1 MNSTRAARPIPIALT
16 ALVAFF
22 SALAAL
28 AVSNGMNMAQ
38 AHGNAPHQSTA
49 PMAMTM
55 TVHSSPALSA
65 KGVALRTDMRKLWE
79 DHVTWT
85 RLAIISLETGTPDT
99 NATVARL
106 LQNQTDIGNAI
117 KPYYGTAAGNELT
130 QQLRTH
136 ILIAADLIAAAKAG
150 DQTKLADAQERWN
163 ANADQ
168 IAATL
173 NGVNPR
179 FWKLSAMKDE
189 MRMHLELTTAEAV
202 ARLQGKWDADVVAYD
217 KVVQH
222 ILHMSDML
230 SNGII
235 KQFPARFR

>member
-1 MNSTRAARPIPIALT
+1 MRNTRAARPIPIALT

-38 AHGNAPHQSTA
+38 AHGSTQHA
-49 PMAMTM
+49 
-55 TVHSSPALSA
+55 SPALSE

-85 RLAIISLETGTPDT
+85 RLAIISLESGTPDT
-99 NATVARL
+99 DATVGRL
-106 LQNQTDIGNAI
+106 LRNQADIGNAI
-117 KPYYGTAAGNELT
+117 KPYYGAAAGNELT
-130 QQLRTH
+130 RQLRTH

-173 NGVNPR
+173 HSVNPR
-179 FWKLSAMKDE
+179 FWKLGAMKAE
-189 MRMHLELTTAEAV
+189 MRTHLALTTEEAV
-202 ARLQGKWDADVVAYD
+202 ARLQGNWDADVVAYD
-217 KVVQH
+217 KVVRH

-230 SNGII
+230 TSGII
-235 KQFPARFR
+235 GQFPARFR